1 MSRRNFS
8 RAHAVRAAQRFRGPV
23 RSSVV
28 ALFWIVPGVITSALG
43 STAGAAS
50 LTPDARGRMGE
61 RAPGL
66 PIIAIN
72 DNRKPAG
79 QLDGG
84 VLTVRLD
91 ARSGTWYPEGKRGMG
106 LPVAAFAEEGK
117 APQNPGPLVRV
128 RAGTEVRA
136 FVRNS
141 LDKPLTLFGF
151 GAQRGIA
158 ADSVV
163 VEPGAVREVR
173 FRATE
178 PGTYYYAGKTSRSP
192 VFGRTGEDSQLNG
205 AIVVD
210 PAGTAPVPNDRIFM
224 IAWWAVVDP
233 ASPSGLDRATL
244 VINGRSWPHT
254 ERLDVAQGDSLRWRW
269 INVTQLDH
277 PMHLHGF
284 YFRVDAVGDGA
295 KYTTYAPEDRRQ
307 AVTEVV
313 RPGGTMAL
321 AWSPNRPGNWVFHCH
336 FVAHIS
342 HLVALGTHRGVRAA
356 PTTHAHHGADDG
368 DPALQAHGGHQMAG
382 LVLGIRVAPRGV
394 AAAKPMRDY
403 RAMRLLVWSKPNVY
417 GDQPGYAYVLGGT
430 PAEREPATLTLP
442 GPTLVL
448 EKGQPVAITVVNQS
462 HVPAAVHWHGIE
474 LESFPDGVPGWSGF
488 GSAVLPAI
496 QPYDSLTV
504 RFTPPRAGTFMY
516 HSHFDEFNQ
525 IASGLY
531 GSIVVLEPGERY
543 DADTDRVL
551 LFSDEG
557 PTTNLIRG
565 PFPRAMLNGSV
576 EPAPLDLRAGV
587 TYRFRLINIRTDY
600 PASIAIMDDEQPV
613 QWRVVAK
620 DGASLPASQ
629 ATMRPAQ
636 LTFAAG
642 EIVDVEFTPRAG
654 SRLVLRFGA
663 PQQGPIPGQE
673 TKVAVR
679 VK

>member
-1 MSRRNFS
+1 MSRRYFS
-8 RAHAVRAAQRFRGPV
+8 RAHVVRAAQRLRGPV
-23 RSSVV
+23 RPSVV
-28 ALFWIVPGVITSALG
+28 ALFWMAPSVITSDLSSAA
-43 STAGAAS
+43 SAAS
-50 LTPDARGRMGE
+50 LTPDALGAAGE
-61 RAPGL
+61 HTPAL
-66 PIIAIN
+66 AVIATN

-84 VLTVRLD
+84 VLTVRLE
-91 ARSGTWYPEGKRGMG
+91 ARTGMWYPEGKKGMG
-106 LPVAAFAEEGK
+106 LSVAAFAEEGK
-117 APQNPGPLVRV
+117 ALQNPGPLVRV

-136 FVRNS
+136 FVSNS

-151 GAQRGIA
+151 GAERGIA
-158 ADSVV
+158 ADSIV
-163 VEPGAVREVR
+163 VEPGAVRQVR
-173 FRATE
+173 FRASE
-178 PGTYYYAGKTSRSP
+178 PGTYYYAGKTSKSRL
-192 VFGRTGEDSQLNG
+192 FGRTGEDSQLNG

-210 PAGTAPVPNDRIFM
+210 PADTAPVPNDRIFV

-269 INVTQLDH
+269 INVTELDH

-284 YFRVDAVGDGA
+284 YFRVDAVGDGS
-295 KYTTYAPEDRRQ
+295 KYTTYAPADRRQ

-342 HLVALGTHRGVRAA
+342 HLVALGTHRGVPAA
-356 PTTHAHHGADDG
+356 PATHAHHGGDDG
-368 DPALQAHGGHQMAG
+368 NPALEAHGGHQMAG

-394 AAAKPMRDY
+394 AAAKPKRAY
-403 RAMRLLVWSKPNVY
+403 RPMRLLVRSRPNVY
-417 GDQPGYAYVLGGT
+417 GSLPGYAYVLGGT
-430 PAEREPATLTLP
+430 PAEHDTATLTLP

-448 EKGQPVAITVVNQS
+448 EKDQPVAITVVNQS

-496 QPYDSLTV
+496 PANDSLTV

-531 GSIVVLEPGERY
+531 GSIVVVEPGQRY
-543 DADTDRVL
+543 DADTDRVM

-557 PTTNLIRG
+557 PTTNVVRG
-565 PFPRAMLNGSV
+565 PFPRALLNGSL

-587 TYRFRLINIRTDY
+587 TYRFRFINIRTDY
-600 PASIAIMDDEQPV
+600 PASIAIMDGGQPV
-613 QWRVVAK
+613 QWRMVAK

-629 ATMRPAQ
+629 ATVRPAR

-642 EIVDVEFTPRAG
+642 EIVDVEFTPQAG
-654 SRLVLRFGA
+654 SDLTLQFGA

-673 TKVAVR
+673 TKVPVR
-679 VK
+679 IR